1 MDKWEELKL
10 LLKADMSHVVHYSN
24 DKYYEHSV
32 TKRHLEMM
40 EQLERKEKINDA
52 LEIIDELHGDTLRR
66 LDDKP
71 KGFLYTDV
79 PEFDRATWKKML
91 KNLEGLS

>member
-24 DKYYEHSV
+24 DKYYEHGV
-32 TKRHLEMM
+32 TKRYLEHM
-40 EQLERKEKINDA
+40 EYLEKKEK
-52 LEIIDELHGDTLRR
+52 ET
-66 LDDKP
+66 
-71 KGFLYTDV
+71 GFLFTDV
-79 PEFDRATWKKML
+79 PDFDRKQWDKML